1 MGKSKK
7 RIFNKITEEKGLS
20 LKRNEA
26 VEIIV
31 NDIKN
36 KKINSETVKY
46 INLFGISPEE
56 ILEYGVQFEDISA
69 IKNLFY

>member
-7 RIFNKITEEKGLS
+7 RIFNKTTEEKGLS

-26 VEIIV
+26 VEKIV

-56 ILEYGVQFEDISA
+56 ILEYGAQFEDISA